1 MSRLKGLQERLDAL
15 KREEQM
21 LLRLRELLGQNYT
34 ALMMEQEQLMALL
47 DDKESVQAHNT
58 PVESLS
64 SAACAAVA
72 KEEGPMSPPEQGDA
86 FGVDVV
92 IRFDIRVGICW
103 VMRTVRSIFHISN
116 STIRCMRL
124 RALSSRGFPTDLIIT
139 KRCAERL
146 KEVRSFCDMLQQQA
160 RVAAIQVA
168 SEGEFLRVSVDGGG
182 CSGFEYKMKLD
193 HTYNDDDLVFEKNGA
208 KIVVD
213 KMSLDFMKGATL
225 DYAEDLMRSAF
236 RVLDNPIAEK
246 GCSCGSSF
254 APRMD

>member
-1 MSRLKGLQERLDAL
+1 
-15 KREEQM
+15 
-21 LLRLRELLGQNYT
+21 
-34 ALMMEQEQLMALL
+34 
-47 DDKESVQAHNT
+47 
-58 PVESLS
+58 
-64 SAACAAVA
+64 
-72 KEEGPMSPPEQGDA
+72 
-86 FGVDVV
+86 
-92 IRFDIRVGICW
+92 
-103 VMRTVRSIFHISN
+103 
-116 STIRCMRL
+116 MRL

-146 KEVRSFCDMLQQQA
+146 KE
-160 RVAAIQVA
+160 VA